1 MPDQRAP
8 RADASGFSI
17 RATRLSDLEQIT
29 VLSNLPHYRA
39 GTLRLPFQS
48 LEQTQRWLES
58 HGTNTLSI
66 VAEIDGQ
73 IVGLAG
79 LHRFDGRRA
88 HAAFL
93 GMGVHDDF
101 AGRGIGKALL
111 AALIDAADNWLNIK
125 RIELTV
131 FTDNTPAIR
140 LYEKFGF
147 ETEGVL
153 KANAFKDGRYAD
165 AFAMA
170 RVKGIDYTAV

>member
-1 MPDQRAP
+1 MPAQPLAP
-8 RADASGFSI
+8 SEAGGFSI
-17 RATRLSDLEQIT
+17 RSTRVTDFEQIT
-29 VLSNLPHYRA
+29 VLSNLPLYRA

-48 LEQTQRWLES
+48 LEQTRKWLEG
-58 HGTNTLSI
+58 HGTNSLSI
-66 VAEIDGQ
+66 VAEIEGQ

-79 LHRFDGRRA
+79 LHRFDGRRL
-88 HAAFL
+88 HAAAL
-93 GMGVHDDF
+93 GMGVHDAF
-101 AGRGIGKALL
+101 TGRGIGKALL
-111 AALIDAADNWLNIK
+111 GALIDAADNWLNIK

-153 KANAFKDGRYAD
+153 KANAFKDGRFAD

-170 RVKGIDYTAV
+170 RVRGV

>member
-1 MPDQRAP
+1 MPDQPAIQ
-8 RADASGFSI
+8 ADAAAFSI
-17 RATRLSDLEQIT
+17 RATRLTDLEQIT
-29 VLSNLPHYRA
+29 LLVNLPHYRA

-48 LEQTQRWLES
+48 LEQTQKWLES
-58 HGTNTLSI
+58 LGTNTLSI
-66 VAEIDGQ
+66 VGEIEGQ

-88 HAAFL
+88 HAAFV

-101 AGRGIGKALL
+101 VGRGIGKALL
-111 AALIDAADNWLNIK
+111 GALIDAADNWLNIK

-147 ETEGVL
+147 ETEGL
-153 KANAFKDGRYAD
+153 LRANAFKEGRYAD
-165 AFAMA
+165 VFAMA
-170 RVKGIDYTAV
+170 RVRGV